1 MEAQQEVETST
12 RTESEGADQEE
23 EMQASEEA
31 IAFMSNVGE
40 IISAYC
46 LGCCPESLSSQN
58 TRESWDHLV
67 LTHPELPQTMAER
80 WEPWAEK

>member
-1 MEAQQEVETST
+1 MEAQQEDETST

-40 IISAYC
+40 IFSVYC
-46 LGCCPESLSSQN
+46 LGCSPESLRSQN

-67 LTHPELPQTMAER
+67 LTHLELPQTMTEH
-80 WEPWAEK
+80 

>member
-12 RTESEGADQEE
+12 RAESEEADQEE

-40 IISAYC
+40 IFSVYC
-46 LGCCPESLSSQN
+46 LGCSPERSQN

-67 LTHPELPQTMAER
+67 LTHPELPQTLTEH
-80 WEPWAEK
+80 

>member
-40 IISAYC
+40 IFSVYC
-46 LGCCPESLSSQN
+46 LGCSPESLRSQN
-58 TRESWDHLV
+58 TRESWAHLV
-67 LTHPELPQTMAER
+67 LAHPELPQTMTEH
-80 WEPWAEK
+80 